1 MDHFHKQR
9 SSFNSKWRDF
19 PVRQSSVPQ
28 VLQGTSPNINI
39 SIVSS
44 LQPKKSQ
51 VKAPQIKQSIFGDC
65 LCPSHKKMY
74 YMSYQV
80 HEWPLSFLRTKY
92 DLCQGH
98 IPGSA
103 LREGFLPVFT
113 SRNRLHPWNQHS
125 LLFFVTTLFVVTS
138 FPLSNFW

>member
-44 LQPKKSQ
+44 LQPKKS
-51 VKAPQIKQSIFGDC
+51 
-65 LCPSHKKMY
+65 
-74 YMSYQV
+74 
-80 HEWPLSFLRTKY
+80 
-92 DLCQGH
+92 
-98 IPGSA
+98 
-103 LREGFLPVFT
+103 
-113 SRNRLHPWNQHS
+113 
-125 LLFFVTTLFVVTS
+125 
-138 FPLSNFW
+138 